1 MASAD
6 DMKQA
11 RRGNVEAMHSLAL
24 SYKDAGMTDSAF
36 YWAEKAANKGGIASM
51 RNIGYLY
58 YYGGEICR
66 IICKYE
72 KVVKGLF
79 EV

>member
-1 MASAD
+1 
-6 DMKQA
+6 
-11 RRGNVEAMHSLAL
+11 MHLI
-24 SYKDAGMTDSAF
+24 
-36 YWAEKAANKGGIASM
+36 NH
-51 RNIGYLY
+51 YLY